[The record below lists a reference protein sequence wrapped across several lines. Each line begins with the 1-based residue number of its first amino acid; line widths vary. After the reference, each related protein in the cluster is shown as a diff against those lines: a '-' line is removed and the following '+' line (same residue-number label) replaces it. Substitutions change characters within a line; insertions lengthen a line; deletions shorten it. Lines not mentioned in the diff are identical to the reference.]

1 MKRPTATSPLTARA
15 EAALAPLRARWAL
28 MSPRERY
35 LSTLAA
41 SAVGILLVWAVALAP
56 ALKSLQKS
64 EAQRLVLDSQMQQ
77 MLALQAEARQLAAQP
92 KIGRDAALRALRES
106 VAALGSGA
114 QMQSSGERAIV
125 TLQGVP
131 AATVAAWLGQARTD
145 ARAIPVEVRLVRSP
159 VRAAGAAT
167 GASTAN
173 ASRGTPPQRPAV
185 QLPAGMPVPP
195 GSSEVMQNTPP
206 AAATAATAGP
216 AANDARWDGTVVLV
230 LPAS

>member
-1 MKRPTATSPLTARA
+1 MKRPTATQPLSARA
-15 EAALAPLRARWAL
+15 SAALAPLRARWAL

-41 SAVGILLVWAVALAP
+41 SAVAILLVWAIALAP

-64 EAQRLVLDSQMQQ
+64 QAQRLVLDGQLQQ

-92 KIGRDAALRALRES
+92 KIGREAALRALRES
-106 VAALGSGA
+106 VAALGAGA

-145 ARAIPVEVRLVRSP
+145 ARAIPVEMRLVRSP
-159 VRAAGAAT
+159 VRTTAAAAT
-167 GASTAN
+167 AG
-173 ASRGTPPQRPAV
+173 RGTPPQRPAV
-185 QLPAGMPVPP
+185 QLPAGMPIPP
-195 GSSEVMQNTPP
+195 GSPELMQNTPP
-206 AAATAATAGP
+206 AATATAAP
-216 AANDARWDGTVVLV
+216 VANDARWDGTVVLV

>member
-1 MKRPTATSPLTARA
+1 MKRPTATSPLAVRA
-15 EAALAPLRARWAL
+15 DAALAPLRARWAL

-41 SAVGILLVWAVALAP
+41 SAVGILLVWAIALAP

-64 EAQRLVLDSQMQQ
+64 QAQRVVLDSQMQQ

-92 KIGRDAALRALRES
+92 RIGRDAAQKALRES
-106 VAALGSGA
+106 VAALGAGA

-125 TLQGVP
+125 TLQNVP

-159 VRAAGAAT
+159 VRTPAAAA
-167 GASTAN
+167 
-173 ASRGTPPQRPAV
+173 RGTAPQRPAV
-185 QLPAGMPVPP
+185 QLPPGMPVPP
-195 GSSEVMQNTPP
+195 GSAEFMQNIPP
-206 AAATAATAGP
+206 AAAPTTATPVAG
-216 AANDARWDGTVVLV
+216 DARWDGTVVLA

>member
-15 EAALAPLRARWAL
+15 QAALAPLRARWAL

-41 SAVGILLVWAVALAP
+41 SAVGILLVWAIALAP

-64 EAQRLVLDSQMQQ
+64 QAQRLVLDSQMQQ

-92 KIGRDAALRALRES
+92 KMGREAALRALRES
-106 VAALGSGA
+106 VAALGTGA

-125 TLQGVP
+125 TLQNVP

-159 VRAAGAAT
+159 VRAPAAAT
-167 GASTAN
+167 A
-173 ASRGTPPQRPAV
+173 RGTTPQRPAV
-185 QLPAGMPVPP
+185 QLPPGMPIPP
-195 GSSEVMQNTPP
+195 GSPELMQNTPP
-206 AAATAATAGP
+206 ATASTTAAP

>member
-1 MKRPTATSPLTARA
+1 MKRPTATSPVTARA
-15 EAALAPLRARWAL
+15 QVALAPLRARWAL

-64 EAQRLVLDSQMQQ
+64 QAQRLVLDSQMQQ

-92 KIGRDAALRALRES
+92 KIGRDAALRGLRES
-106 VAALGSGA
+106 VAALGTGA

-125 TLQGVP
+125 TLQNVP

-159 VRAAGAAT
+159 VRTAGAAN
-167 GASTAN
+167 AATAAA
-173 ASRGTPPQRPAV
+173 ASRSTPPQRPAV
-185 QLPAGMPVPP
+185 QLPPGMPIPP
-195 GSSEVMQNTPP
+195 GSAELQNTPP
-206 AAATAATAGP
+206 AATTAAP
-216 AANDARWDGTVVLV
+216 VANDARWDGTVVLV